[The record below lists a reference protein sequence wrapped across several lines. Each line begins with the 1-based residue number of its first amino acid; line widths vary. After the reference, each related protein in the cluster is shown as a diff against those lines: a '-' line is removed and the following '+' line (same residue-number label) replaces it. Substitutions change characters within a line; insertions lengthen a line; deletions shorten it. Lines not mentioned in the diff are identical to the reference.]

1 MCGILLPRFVP
12 LTCIRMSQPQPPS
25 KLDFTPEER
34 AALYFIPQ
42 AVGGMPVSEAMQQ
55 RLQDKGLATP
65 VREDGR
71 RWLTELGDRV
81 RLGKL

>member
-1 MCGILLPRFVP
+1 MSTTSSVAVP
-12 LTCIRMSQPQPPS
+12 PGLVIT
-25 KLDFTPEER
+25 DDER

-42 AVGGMPVSEAMQQ
+42 AVGGMAVDEAMQQ
-55 RLQDKGLATP
+55 RLQDKGLATAP
-65 VREDGR
+65 REDGR

>member
-1 MCGILLPRFVP
+1 MSAHPPVP
-12 LTCIRMSQPQPPS
+12 TVVAPPD
-25 KLDFTPEER
+25 LVITEDER

-42 AVGGMPVSEAMQQ
+42 AVGGMPVSEELQQ

-65 VREDGR
+65 IREDGR